1 MKPIIK
7 VESLG
12 KQYRVGARFQQ
23 FATLRDSLSRAV
35 RKPLEVL
42 RANGQSETFWALRD
56 VAFEVAPG
64 EVVGVIGRNGAG
76 KSTLLKILSRI
87 TEPTTGR
94 AELYGRVASLLEVGT
109 GFHPELTGRENVFLN
124 GAILGMRKAEIDRK
138 FDEIVAFAEIDKF
151 IDTPVKHYSS
161 GMYVRLAFAVAA
173 HLEPEILIVDE
184 VLAVGDAQ
192 FQKRCLG
199 KMNEVAKS
207 GRTVLFVSH
216 NMRAVAQLCGH
227 CIWVDGGQIMSRGLS
242 NEVVV
247 DYLASAQPQKMDG
260 VITKE
265 MHYHDELEELSF
277 THIQMLDKEANPTM
291 VSYFGDPLRF
301 RVDFEVLTPLEQARL
316 GLVINKFDETVV
328 CAVQHT
334 DAALDLLNLQPGSYI
349 AHIQVDVPL
358 IPGPYYVALF
368 AKPHGGYWTSG
379 ERSLDFIAHALAFNV
394 EEVSAEGETVL
405 PTNALV
411 HPVSRWSVEGIDCN

>member
-7 VESLG
+7 VEGLG
-12 KQYRVGARFQQ
+12 KQYRVGSRLQN
-23 FATLRDSLSRAV
+23 FATLRDSISAAV
-35 RKPLEVL
+35 RKPLAAL
-42 RANGQSETFWALRD
+42 RPNGHSETFWALRD
-56 VAFEVAPG
+56 VDFEVAPG
-64 EVVGVIGRNGAG
+64 EVIGVIGRNGAG

-94 AELYGRVASLLEVGT
+94 VELYGRVASLLEVGT

-124 GAILGMRKAEIDRK
+124 GAVLGMRKAEIDRK
-138 FDEIVAFAEIDKF
+138 FDEIVAFAEIEKF

-173 HLEPEILIVDE
+173 HLEPEILIIDE

-199 KMNEVAKS
+199 KMNEVARS

-216 NMRAVAQLCGH
+216 NLRAVAQLCGH
-227 CIWVDGGQIMSRGLS
+227 CIWIDGGRVISHGLA

-247 DYLASAQPQKMDG
+247 DYLASSQPQKMDG
-260 VITKE
+260 LITKD
-265 MHYHDELEELSF
+265 MHYHDKLEELSF
-277 THIQMLDKEANPTM
+277 TRIDLLDKYSNPTI
-291 VSYFGDPLRF
+291 VSYFGDPFRF
-301 RVDFEVLTPLEQARL
+301 RVEFEVLAPLKQGRL

-328 CAVQHT
+328 CAIQHT
-334 DAALDLLNLQPGSYI
+334 DTALDLLNLQPGSYV

-358 IPGPYYVALF
+358 VPGPYYVALF
-368 AKPHGGYWTSG
+368 AKPDGGYWTSA
-379 ERSLDFIAHALAFNV
+379 ERSLDYIAYALAFNV
-394 EEVSAEGETVL
+394 EEVSAEGGAAL
-405 PTNALV
+405 PTNALI
-411 HPVSRWSVEGIDCN
+411 HPVSNWTVEGLDCN